1 MSFDPNMPQGNFM
14 GQPPMGNKT
23 RDPFIERFEVE
34 TDARLAK
41 FVGVFAL
48 AFAGVLTY
56 GLTTEVIIPVSLQ
69 YTNKGPDTAKVV
81 MNLKD
86 VEKAEEKKKEEKK
99 KNAPPKPRKRSGGG
113 GKPKGRGIPNAPITQ
128 AALKVI
134 SSRSSNSSLSG
145 YDLLNQKFARDLD
158 KVINNVS
165 GLTKTGQTRLG
176 ARRGK
181 ADGGWND
188 GYAVGG
194 SGGVDDLL
202 GGLWGGDAGPLG
214 VTAKGGLGLKAP
226 SASDIDMGQESGQRS
241 TESILRVIR
250 QHTPGLRHTYN
261 KHLKV
266 HPGFKGKVTLKF
278 SIAPSGSIVQ
288 LTIVGTTTG
297 VSGFDS
303 EIVDKVRSW
312 RFEPIKG
319 KANDV
324 VTVPFTFS
332 E

>member
-1 MSFDPNMPQGNFM
+1 MADMMAPMAQKGMPKDPLVE
-14 GQPPMGNKT
+14 KL
-23 RDPFIERFEVE
+23 EVE
-34 TDARLAK
+34 SDKRLAK
-41 FVGVFAL
+41 YLGIFAIL
-48 AFAGVLTY
+48 GGSIVAYAATVEIIVPVALY
-56 GLTTEVIIPVSLQ
+56 ATT
-69 YTNKGPDTAKVV
+69 KDDTSQVV
-81 MNLKD
+81 MKLAD
-86 VEKAEEKKKEEKK
+86 VEKKKDEDKKK
-99 KNAPPKPRKRSGGG
+99 KNAPPKPRKKSGGG
-113 GKPKGRGIPNAPITQ
+113 GKPHGKGNPNAPVTQ
-128 AALKVI
+128 AALKLI
-134 SSRSSNSSLSG
+134 SSRSTSSSLTS
-145 YDLLNQKFARDLD
+145 YDLMNQKFAKDLD

-176 ARRGK
+176 GRRGK
-181 ADGGWND
+181 VDGGWNE

-214 VTAKGGLGLKAP
+214 VKAKGGLGLKAP

-261 KHLKV
+261 KYLKTS
-266 HPGFKGKVTLKF
+266 PGFKGKITLKF
-278 SIAPSGSIVQ
+278 AIAPSGAIVE

-297 VSGFDS
+297 VNEFDQ
-303 EIVDKVRSW
+303 EVREKVRTW
-312 RFEPIKG
+312 RFEPVKG
-319 KANDV
+319 KSNDV

>member
-1 MSFDPNMPQGNFM
+1 MAQDMMGTQIASTQDMVERLSVESDKRIGKFM
-14 GQPPMGNKT
+14 GVFGIVGAA
-23 RDPFIERFEVE
+23 FISYAMTVEVMIPVALYNSGTKDDTSQVVMKLGEVE
-34 TDARLAK
+34 KKMD
-41 FVGVFAL
+41 
-48 AFAGVLTY
+48 
-56 GLTTEVIIPVSLQ
+56 
-69 YTNKGPDTAKVV
+69 
-81 MNLKD
+81 
-86 VEKAEEKKKEEKK
+86 EEKKKKA
-99 KNAPPKPRKRSGGG
+99 NAPPKPRKKSGGG
-113 GKPKGRGIPNAPITQ
+113 GKPRGKGVPNAPVTQ
-128 AALKVI
+128 AALKLI
-134 SSRSSNSSLSG
+134 TSRTSSSSLSS
-145 YDLLNQKFARDLD
+145 YDLMNQKFAKDLD

-176 ARRGK
+176 GRRGK
-181 ADGGWND
+181 VDGGWND

-214 VTAKGGLGLKAP
+214 VKAKGGLGLKAP

-261 KHLKV
+261 KHLKTN
-266 HPGFKGKVTLKF
+266 PGFKGKITLKF
-278 SIAPSGSIVQ
+278 AIAPSGSIVE

-297 VSGFDS
+297 VSEFDQ
-303 EIVDKVRSW
+303 EIRDKVRTW

-319 KANDV
+319 KSNDV

>member
-1 MSFDPNMPQGNFM
+1 MSMEMNAPQM
-14 GQPPMGNKT
+14 GQMPFEKGRK
-23 RDPFIERFEVE
+23 DPFLEKLEVE
-34 TDARLAK
+34 SDARLAK
-41 FVGVFAL
+41 FMGVFGL
-48 AFAGVLTY
+48 IGAGFIAYVT
-56 GLTTEVIIPVSLQ
+56 TTEVIIPTTLT
-69 YTNKGPDTAKVV
+69 YTKKGSDSTTQVV
-81 MNLKD
+81 MKLAE
-86 VEKAEEKKKEEKK
+86 VEKVEKDKKL
-99 KNAPPKPRKRSGGG
+99 KNTPPKPRKRSGGG
-113 GKPKGRGIPNAPITQ
+113 GKPKGKGNPKAPITQ
-128 AALKVI
+128 AALNII
-134 SSRSSNSSLSG
+134 SSKTSNSSLSS
-145 YDLLNQKFARDLD
+145 YDLLGKKFSRDLD

-165 GLTKTGQTRLG
+165 GLTKSGQTRLG
-176 ARRGK
+176 GRRGK
-181 ADGGWND
+181 LDGGFNE
-188 GYAVGG
+188 GYAAGG

-202 GGLWGGDAGPLG
+202 GGMWGDGGPIG
-214 VTAKGGLGLKAP
+214 TRAKGGLGLKTP
-226 SASDIDMGQESGQRS
+226 SASDIDMGNESGQRS

-288 LTIVGTTTG
+288 LSVSGSTTG
-297 VSGFDS
+297 VGDFDA

>member
-1 MSFDPNMPQGNFM
+1 MAQDPMASVKGA
-14 GQPPMGNKT
+14 K
-23 RDPFIERFEVE
+23 DPFISKMEVE
-34 TDARLAK
+34 SDKRLAK
-41 FVGVFAL
+41 FLGVFAVVGG
-48 AFAGVLTY
+48 AFVGYALSVEVLVPVALY
-56 GLTTEVIIPVSLQ
+56 ATTKE
-69 YTNKGPDTAKVV
+69 DTSQVV
-81 MNLKD
+81 MKLAD
-86 VEKAEEKKKEEKK
+86 VEKTKKDEEKKKL
-99 KNAPPKPRKRSGGG
+99 KNAPPKPRKKSGGG
-113 GKPKGRGIPNAPITQ
+113 GKPHGRGNPNAPVTQ
-128 AALKVI
+128 AALKLI
-134 SSRSSNSSLSG
+134 TSKSTSSSLSS
-145 YDLLNQKFARDLD
+145 YDLMKGKFAKDLD

-176 ARRGK
+176 GRRGK
-181 ADGGWND
+181 VDGGWNE

-214 VTAKGGLGLKAP
+214 VKAKGGLGLKAP

-261 KHLKV
+261 KYLKTN
-266 HPGFKGKVTLKF
+266 PGFKGKITLKF
-278 SIAPSGSIVQ
+278 AIAPSGSIVE

-297 VSGFDS
+297 VAEFDQ
-303 EIVDKVRSW
+303 EIRDKVRTW
-312 RFEPIKG
+312 KFEPIKG
-319 KANDV
+319 KANDN

>member
-1 MSFDPNMPQGNFM
+1 MAQDTMSPQMGGGSDPILAKM
-14 GQPPMGNKT
+14 
-23 RDPFIERFEVE
+23 EVE
-34 TDARLAK
+34 SDKRLAK
-41 FVGVFAL
+41 FLGVFAIIG
-48 AFAGVLTY
+48 AGVIGYALTV
-56 GLTTEVIIPVSLQ
+56 EVAIPMALYSS
-69 YTNKGPDTAKVV
+69 TKDDTSKVV
-81 MNLKD
+81 MKLAE
-86 VEKAEEKKKEEKK
+86 VEKKEEDKKK
-99 KNAPPKPRKRSGGG
+99 KNAPPKPRKKSGGG
-113 GKPKGRGIPNAPITQ
+113 GKPRGKGDPKAPITQ
-128 AALKVI
+128 AALKLI
-134 SSRSSNSSLSG
+134 TSRTSSSSLSS
-145 YDLLNQKFARDLD
+145 YDLLNQKFAKDLD
-158 KVINNVS
+158 KVMNNVA

-176 ARRGK
+176 GRRGK
-181 ADGGWND
+181 TDGAWNE

-214 VTAKGGLGLKAP
+214 VKAKGGLGLKAP

-261 KHLKV
+261 KYLKTN
-266 HPGFKGKVTLKF
+266 PGFKGKVTLKF
-278 SIAPSGSIVQ
+278 SIAPSGGIVE

-297 VSGFDS
+297 IAEFDQ
-303 EIVDKVRSW
+303 EVRDKVKEW

>member
-1 MSFDPNMPQGNFM
+1 MAQDMM
-14 GQPPMGNKT
+14 GMQPAPAVDLVK
-23 RDPFIERFEVE
+23 RLEVE
-34 TDARLAK
+34 SDKRLGKYMGLFTIIGAS
-41 FVGVFAL
+41 FIGYAL
-48 AFAGVLTY
+48 TIEVMIPMAMY
-56 GLTTEVIIPVSLQ
+56 TTMGE
-69 YTNKGPDTAKVV
+69 DTTTVV
-81 MNLKD
+81 MKLAD
-86 VEKAEEKKKEEKK
+86 VEKAEEKKKL
-99 KNAPPKPRKRSGGG
+99 KNAPPKPRKKSGGG
-113 GKPKGRGIPNAPITQ
+113 GKPRGKGVPNAPVTQ
-128 AALKVI
+128 AALKLI
-134 SSRSSNSSLSG
+134 TSRTSSSSLSS
-145 YDLLNQKFARDLD
+145 YDLMNQKFAKDLD

-214 VTAKGGLGLKAP
+214 VKAKGGLGLKAP

-261 KHLKV
+261 KYLKTN
-266 HPGFKGKVTLKF
+266 PGFKGKVTLKF
-278 SIAPSGSIVQ
+278 AIAPSGSIVE
-288 LTIVGTTTG
+288 LTIMGTTTG
-297 VSGFDS
+297 VSEFDQ
-303 EIVDKVRSW
+303 EVRNKVRTW
-312 RFEPIKG
+312 RFEPVKG
-319 KANDV
+319 KSNDV

>member
-1 MSFDPNMPQGNFM
+1 MAQDMMSPVGAAKDPIVSKM
-14 GQPPMGNKT
+14 
-23 RDPFIERFEVE
+23 EVE
-34 TDARLAK
+34 SDKRLAK
-41 FVGVFAL
+41 FLGVFAIIG
-48 AFAGVLTY
+48 AGIIGYALTV
-56 GLTTEVIIPVSLQ
+56 EVAIPMALYSA
-69 YTNKGPDTAKVV
+69 TKDDTSQVV
-81 MNLKD
+81 MKLAD
-86 VEKAEEKKKEEKK
+86 VEKKEDQKKK
-99 KNAPPKPRKRSGGG
+99 KNAPPKPRKKSGGG
-113 GKPKGRGIPNAPITQ
+113 GKPRGKGVPNAPVTQ
-128 AALKVI
+128 AALKLI
-134 SSRSSNSSLSG
+134 TSRSSSSSLSS
-145 YDLLNQKFARDLD
+145 YDLLNQKFAKDLD
-158 KVINNVS
+158 KVMNNVS

-181 ADGGWND
+181 VDGGWNE

-214 VTAKGGLGLKAP
+214 VKAKGGLGLKAP

-261 KHLKV
+261 KYLKTN
-266 HPGFKGKVTLKF
+266 PGFKGKITLKF
-278 SIAPSGSIVQ
+278 AIAPSGAIVE

-297 VSGFDS
+297 VGEFDQ
-303 EIVDKVRSW
+303 EIRDKVRTW

>member
-1 MSFDPNMPQGNFM
+1 MANDMYAPQMKGV
-14 GQPPMGNKT
+14 K
-23 RDPFIERFEVE
+23 DPFVEKLEVE
-34 TDARLAK
+34 SDKRLAK
-41 FVGVFAL
+41 FLGVFAIL
-48 AFAGVLTY
+48 GAGLVSY
-56 GLTTEVIIPVSLQ
+56 GLTTEVVIPVALYNSS
-69 YTNKGPDTAKVV
+69 KEDTSKVV
-81 MNLKD
+81 MKLAD
-86 VEKAEEKKKEEKK
+86 VEKQEQKKKASKT
-99 KNAPPKPRKRSGGG
+99 PPKVRKHQGGG
-113 GKPKGRGIPNAPITQ
+113 GKPHGRGNPNAPITQ
-128 AALKVI
+128 AALKMI
-134 SSRSSNSSLSG
+134 SSRTSSSSLSS
-145 YDLLNQKFARDLD
+145 YDLMNQKFAKDLD
-158 KVINNVS
+158 KVINNVA

-176 ARRGK
+176 GRRGK
-181 ADGGWND
+181 VDGAWNE

-214 VTAKGGLGLKAP
+214 VKAKGGLGLKAP

-261 KHLKV
+261 KYLKTN
-266 HPGFKGKVTLKF
+266 PGFKGKVTLKF
-278 SIAPSGSIVQ
+278 SIAPSGSIVE
-288 LTIVGTTTG
+288 LTIVSTTTG
-297 VSGFDS
+297 VGDFDE
-303 EIVDKVRSW
+303 EIRNSVRTW

>member
-1 MSFDPNMPQGNFM
+1 MAQNMMAPGAAKDPIAEKM
-14 GQPPMGNKT
+14 
-23 RDPFIERFEVE
+23 EVE
-34 TDARLAK
+34 SDKRLGK
-41 FVGVFAL
+41 FLAVFGIIGFGLVGYAATVEIIVPVAL
-48 AFAGVLTY
+48 YA
-56 GLTTEVIIPVSLQ
+56 TT
-69 YTNKGPDTAKVV
+69 KDDTSQVV
-81 MNLKD
+81 MKLAD
-86 VEKAEEKKKEEKK
+86 VEKKTEQDKKK
-99 KNAPPKPRKRSGGG
+99 KNAPPKPRKKSGGG
-113 GKPKGRGIPNAPITQ
+113 GKPHGRGNPNAHVTQ
-128 AALKVI
+128 AALKLI
-134 SSRSSNSSLSG
+134 SSRSTSSSLTS
-145 YDLLNQKFARDLD
+145 YDLMNQKFAKDLD

-176 ARRGK
+176 GRRGK
-181 ADGGWND
+181 VDGGWNE

-214 VTAKGGLGLKAP
+214 VKAKGGLGLKAP

-261 KHLKV
+261 KYLKTN
-266 HPGFKGKVTLKF
+266 PGFKGKITLKF
-278 SIAPSGSIVQ
+278 AIAPSGAIVE

-297 VSGFDS
+297 VGEFDS
-303 EIVDKVRSW
+303 EIRDKVRTW
-312 RFEPIKG
+312 RFEPVKG
-319 KANDV
+319 KSNDV

>member
-1 MSFDPNMPQGNFM
+1 MSENAYAPQM
-14 GQPPMGNKT
+14 KPGQK
-23 RDPFIERFEVE
+23 DPFVEKMEVE
-34 TDARLAK
+34 SDKRLGK
-41 FVGVFAL
+41 FVGIFSIFGA
-48 AFAGVLTY
+48 AIIAYGV
-56 GLTTEVIIPVSLQ
+56 TTEVVIPVALYQS
-69 YTNKGPDTAKVV
+69 TKEDTAQVV
-81 MNLKD
+81 MKLDD
-86 VEKAEEKKKEEKK
+86 VEKTMKDEKKK

-113 GKPKGRGIPNAPITQ
+113 GKPRGKGIPNAPVTQ
-128 AALKVI
+128 AALKLI
-134 SSRSSNSSLSG
+134 TSKTSSSSLSS
-145 YDLLNQKFARDLD
+145 YDLMNQKFAKDLD
-158 KVINNVS
+158 KVMNNVA

-181 ADGGWND
+181 VDGGWNE

-214 VTAKGGLGLKAP
+214 VKAKGGLGLKAP

-261 KHLKV
+261 KYLKTN
-266 HPGFKGKVTLKF
+266 PGFKGKVTLKF
-278 SIAPSGSIVQ
+278 SIAPSGSIVE

-297 VSGFDS
+297 VGDFDE
-303 EIVDKVRSW
+303 EIRTKVKSW
-312 RFEPIKG
+312 RFEPVKG
-319 KANDV
+319 KSNDV